1 VALSDYSESDTDG
14 DAAVT
19 QPVRRGRGRPRRG
32 ASGPAVAIQAKREP
46 GYGRLQQLLREDIIE
61 GRIAA
66 GSRLKVSEIAARYE
80 TSTNPARE
88 ALQALEGEG
97 LVVITPNRGAR
108 VRVIDE
114 DFIRNIFDVRIL
126 IEPYLVRGFAEFA
139 HPAEIA
145 ALAELQAAC
154 QQGVDKADYPAFH
167 RANLAFH
174 DFIFDHHHNVE
185 AVRIRRQHS
194 AWIRALSR
202 QNPLTLAQMRRSSA
216 EHWEIVEAMRRGD
229 PDAAAA
235 AAERHVA
242 NSRTVFLDH
251 MQRDRVRAGP

>member
-1 VALSDYSESDTDG
+1 
-14 DAAVT
+14 
-19 QPVRRGRGRPRRG
+19 
-32 ASGPAVAIQAKREP
+32 
-46 GYGRLQQLLREDIIE
+46 LLREDIVE
-61 GRIAA
+61 GRIPA
-66 GSRLKVSEIAARYE
+66 GSRLKVSDIAARYE

-88 ALQALEGEG
+88 ALQGLEGEG

-114 DFIRNIFDVRIL
+114 DFVRNIFDVRSL

-139 HPAEIA
+139 RPADVA
-145 ALAELQAAC
+145 ALEALQLAC
-154 QQGVDKADYPAFH
+154 QQGVDNANYPAFH
-167 RANLAFH
+167 VANLAFH
-174 DFIFDHHHNVE
+174 DFIFDHHHNTE

-202 QNPLTLAQMRRSSA
+202 QNPLTLAQMRRSCA
-216 EHWEIVEAMRRGD
+216 EHWEMLEAVRRGD

-251 MQRDRVRAGP
+251 MYRDRVRAEL